1 MTIYQQGLE
10 EFKENYM
17 MYIPLSIL
25 FQSCLGSISVM
36 YILMH
41 MDESFFS
48 FLQLFLCVCSCMFYN
63 ASIMAQLNVKI
74 IYKLL
79 VISVF
84 LNTLLLIIN
93 FI

>member
-1 MTIYQQGLE
+1 MSIYQQGFE

-17 MYIPLSIL
+17 MYIPLSII
-25 FQSCLGSISVM
+25 FQSCLGSVSVM
-36 YILMH
+36 YILMR

-48 FLQLFLCVCSCMFYN
+48 FLQLFLCVASCMLYN

-74 IYKLL
+74 VYKLL
-79 VISVF
+79 LISVL
-84 LNTLLLIIN
+84 LNTLFILIN